1 MPLDPQDMGRLW
13 HSYFSSCAYT
23 FKISHYAPGIKYLIA
38 YEIDVHWKLGLEGVW
53 CGGGG
58 GAF

>member
-1 MPLDPQDMGRLW
+1 MGHLW

-38 YEIDVHWKLGLEGVW
+38 YKINAQWREEEKNKLSENLV
-53 CGGGG
+53 
-58 GAF
+58 